1 MGVGSMIIAAMVG
14 GIILGVILLVM
25 SDE

>member
-25 SDE
+25 TDE